1 MLLGCIADDFTGAS
15 DLANTLTAAGMR
27 TVQTIGVPQQDR
39 VEADAV
45 VVSLKSRSIP
55 AAEAVRQSLEAL
67 AWLRARGASQ
77 ILFKYCSTFDSM
89 PEGNI
94 GPVTQALLDELD
106 AAITIACPVF
116 PANGR
121 TLFMGH
127 LFVGDRLLSES
138 GMQHHPLTPM
148 TDPNLVRWLQRQMPG
163 KVSLLNHAVVSRGA
177 VAVRERLAQLA
188 AEGVRVA
195 VADAITDDHLRALGE
210 GCADLALVT
219 GGSGIALGLPE
230 NFRRKGQLALTTAE
244 PVQVGGRA
252 VILSGSCSAA
262 TRGQVETYGKVA
274 PSRFLT
280 AAEVCEKGVTPE
292 EVVQWV
298 LEQPP

>member
-1 MLLGCIADDFTGAS
+1 
-15 DLANTLTAAGMR
+15 
-27 TVQTIGVPQQDR
+27 
-39 VEADAV
+39 
-45 VVSLKSRSIP
+45 
-55 AAEAVRQSLEAL
+55 
-67 AWLRARGASQ
+67 
-77 ILFKYCSTFDSM
+77 
-89 PEGNI
+89 
-94 GPVTQALLDELD
+94 
-106 AAITIACPVF
+106 VF

-244 PVQVGGRA
+244 PVRSAGVPSSFRVAAPAQPGRRSKPTQGRA
-252 VILSGSCSAA
+252 IPFPDG
-262 TRGQVETYGKVA
+262 G
-274 PSRFLT
+274 
-280 AAEVCEKGVTPE
+280 
-292 EVVQWV
+292 
-298 LEQPP
+298 